1 VRKVTALFWDI
12 GGVILSNGWD
22 AAARSEAARCFELD
36 PADIEERHEI
46 PFAAF
51 EAGKITL
58 DAYLD
63 QAVFYRPRPFTREEF
78 TTFVFAQ
85 STENRE
91 TRAVLDE
98 LTASGRYLLAAL
110 NNEGLEL
117 NAYRIREFHL
127 ARNFTVF
134 FSSCYLGLRKPDPAI
149 YRIALQITQRAP
161 EESVFIDDR
170 PANLEGA
177 RQVGMR
183 TIHFE
188 NPAQLRA
195 ALVQNNVTAKIASRE
210 A

>member
-1 VRKVTALFWDI
+1 MAPRVTALFWDI

-22 AAARSEAARCFELD
+22 AAARGEAARCFALD
-36 PADIEERHEI
+36 AADLEKRHEI

-58 DAYLD
+58 EAYLD
-63 QAVFYRPRPFTREEF
+63 QAVFYRPRPFTREEL
-78 TTFVFAQ
+78 TAFVFAQ

-91 TRAVLDE
+91 ARAVLDE
-98 LTASGRYLLAAL
+98 LTASRRYLLAAL

-117 NAYRIREFHL
+117 NAYRIREFNL
-127 ARNFTVF
+127 TRNFTAF
-134 FSSCYLGLRKPDPAI
+134 FSSCYVGLRKPDPAI
-149 YRIALQITQRAP
+149 YRLALDITQRAAD
-161 EESVFIDDR
+161 ECVFIDDR

-183 TIHFE
+183 AIRFE

-195 ALVQNNVTAKIASRE
+195 ALEQNGVRPKVA
-210 A
+210 